1 MKVTAVAISY
11 PPHRRIGAELAL
23 HELLKHLKGRGHEV
37 SVVTTEK
44 TPPGT
49 VDGVKV
55 TTKQH
60 TDPDV
65 VIAQGGLGVLARRW
79 FPNATH
85 WVWAHNNQVPALL
98 DVRAAAAKGTR
109 VIANT
114 HHMAEVFRSV
124 LSVDSLVL
132 HPPVWPAGPVS
143 GDHVTLVNLTPA
155 KGSHV
160 FYDLAAANPD
170 VPFLG
175 VKGGYGT
182 QDVRDLPNVTI
193 VDHGDMGPV
202 WAKTRVLLLPSVHES
217 YSMTAVEAAR
227 RGIPTVASDLPG
239 VREALGAG
247 AVYPTVWQTG
257 LEFAFEWWDQLSDN
271 ALLHTAMLQPQ
282 VELDAVTDALEA
294 CVTPPPT
301 R

>member
-1 MKVTAVAISY
+1 MRVTAVAISY

-23 HELLKHLKGRGHEV
+23 HELLKHLRGRGHEV
-37 SVVTTEK
+37 TVVTTEK
-44 TPPGT
+44 VSG
-49 VDGVKV
+49 VFEGVKTV
-55 TTKQH
+55 ARGAVE
-60 TDPDV
+60 PEV

-79 FPNATH
+79 FPRAEH
-85 WVWAHNNQVPALL
+85 WVWAHNNQIPALL
-98 DVRAAAAKGTR
+98 DVRSAAAKGAR

-114 HHMAEVFRSV
+114 HHMAGVFKST
-124 LSVDSLVL
+124 LGVDSLVL
-132 HPPVWPAGPVS
+132 HPPVWPADPVS
-143 GDHVTLVNLTPA
+143 GDHVTLVNLTKE
-155 KGSHV
+155 KGSGV

-170 VPFLG
+170 IPFLG
-175 VKGGYGT
+175 VKGGYGH

-193 VDHGDMGPV
+193 HDHGDMGPV

-247 AVYPTVWQTG
+247 AVFPAVWQTG
-257 LEFAFEWWDQLSDN
+257 LEFAFEWWDHLSDS
-271 ALLHTAMLQPQ
+271 ARLHTAMLQPR

-294 CVTPPPT
+294 CVTPPHP
-301 R
+301 